1 MRPSLLMPP
10 VLMPLVLVIA
20 ACGERPPEPAAVP
33 TQPTQSEQPAA
44 DVPPATAPI
53 PTTAMASMPAPGAIG
68 FGGFGPARFGGNE
81 EQVRMAW
88 GADLG
93 DARPAEPGGC
103 YQLVP
108 QPRGTSGY
116 RIAFML
122 EDGKFV
128 RIDVDAPDIEAPGG
142 GKVGMSAQEIDR
154 RYAGRVQQ
162 QKHKYVEGGRY
173 LRIDA
178 ADAGPGVLLFETDA
192 ADRVTSWRIGLPPQ
206 VDYVEGCS

>member
-1 MRPSLLMPP
+1 MRLSL
-10 VLMPLVLVIA
+10 LMPLVLMIA
-20 ACGERPPEPAAVP
+20 ACSERPSEPAAVP
-33 TQPTQSEQPAA
+33 APTAGTDQPAV
-44 DVPPATAPI
+44 DVPPATAPT

-68 FGGFGPARFGGNE
+68 FGGFGPARFGSNE
-81 EQVRMAW
+81 ERLRMAW

-108 QPRGTSGY
+108 QPRGPSEY
-116 RIAFML
+116 RIAFMF
-122 EDGKFV
+122 EGGKFV

-142 GKVGMSAQEIDR
+142 GKVGMSAQEIDQ

-173 LRIDA
+173 LRIGA
-178 ADAGPGVLLFETDA
+178 PDAGAGALLFETDA
-192 ADRVTSWRIGLPPQ
+192 AGRVTSWHIGVSPQ